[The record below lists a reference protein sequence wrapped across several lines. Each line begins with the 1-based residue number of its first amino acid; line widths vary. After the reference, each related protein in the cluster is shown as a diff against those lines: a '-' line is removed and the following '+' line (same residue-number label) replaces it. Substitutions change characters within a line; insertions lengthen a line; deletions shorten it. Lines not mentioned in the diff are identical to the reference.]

1 MTIEMRRVDAEVV
14 RPLRHSVLRA
24 GADLSESVYPVDDL
38 PDTVHLAAMSGDVV
52 VGTATVFPEPYD
64 GRAAWRLRGMA
75 VAEARRGEGI
85 GFSLL
90 REVVDRV
97 RARGSDLIWCN
108 ARTVALPFYVRN
120 GFTIVGEEFL
130 AGGGVPHYRALRE
143 LA

>member
-1 MTIEMRRVDAEVV
+1 
-14 RPLRHSVLRA
+14 
-24 GADLSESVYPVDDL
+24 
-38 PDTVHLAAMSGDVV
+38 
-52 VGTATVFPEPYD
+52 
-64 GRAAWRLRGMA
+64 MA